1 MLDFRPKGRR
11 PAPNYLGRREQR
23 KLLMLVLTGGLVVFL
38 MTKARDPDLLPRMFQ
53 LFAPPVVEV
62 GGGDGGV
69 ARDGGADE
77 VGKGADGP
85 PIDTK
90 LKHVPQVELGPDE
103 FLARDESVEEL
114 PQEKRFFPGVRA
126 EYLAHVDD
134 DTPFRSSESDA
145 YYHLLK
151 VLAEHDPNEIERAST
166 GPVTFTQ
173 LFTQPKVYRGELVTF
188 RGEVRSA
195 VVRKPPHNSYGIT
208 TYYKTCIKP
217 DDRAEVVLA
226 YFLELGDDFPLGE
239 QVRVPVEFTGFF
251 YKRIPYEAG
260 DGIRTAPLLLARNVR
275 RRLPAVVEGPP
286 LAQPFDPTGLIGALI
301 GAAIFS
307 LAVVWFV
314 LARTRR
320 GGVAIQASRPSAGK
334 GLGFGNLEPPPSEE
348 TISEQLRQLAQ
359 SHEE

>member
-1 MLDFRPKGRR
+1 MLDFRRKGR
-11 PAPNYLGRREQR
+11 PTPNYLGRREQF
-23 KLLMLVLTGGLVVFL
+23 KLLMLVLTAGLVVFL
-38 MTKARDPDLLPRMFQ
+38 MTKARDPIWLPWMLQLL
-53 LFAPPVVEV
+53 APPRAG
-62 GGGDGGV
+62 GGGD
-69 ARDGGADE
+69 APGAAANHP
-77 VGKGADGP
+77 GKRAEGA

-90 LKHVPQVELGPDE
+90 LKRVPRAELAPDE
-103 FLARDESVEEL
+103 FIARDEPVREL
-114 PQEKRFFPGVRA
+114 PPGKLFFSGVRA
-126 EYLAHVDD
+126 DFLAQVDD
-134 DTPFRSSESDA
+134 DTPFRASEANA

-151 VLAEHDPNEIERAST
+151 VLAEHGPKEIERSSR

-195 VVRKPPHNSYGIT
+195 VVRRPPPNAYGIT

-260 DGIRTAPLLLARNVR
+260 DGIRTAPLLLARNVT
-275 RRLPAVVEGPP
+275 RRLTAVVEGRPA
-286 LAQPFDPTGLIGALI
+286 AQPFDPTGLIGALI
-301 GAAIFS
+301 GAALFS

-320 GGVAIQASRPSAGK
+320 GV
-334 GLGFGNLEPPPSEE
+334 GLKP
-348 TISEQLRQLAQ
+348 
-359 SHEE
+359 